1 VNYETR
7 AQRFYQVFEPADDV
21 QPAWRWLVSAAT
33 DAGRND
39 LPWNDVNEVTNACG
53 DAIGALAGIRDAAP
67 DADFR
72 VEANSKIPRA
82 PHRYSGR
89 TAMTADVSMHEP
101 KTTVDDETPFSYSM
115 EGQNSGNQ
123 PGAVVPFVWSPGWNS
138 NQSAFKFQ
146 QEVNGKLSGG
156 DPGVML
162 VRGGSLQADVA
173 GRFRNV
179 PDAFAAAGA
188 TLLVPVSAIFGSDE
202 LSGQSQP
209 ILERSAAPTIVL
221 NPSDARRIGA
231 SEGAGVTME
240 GLDYSIEVKVDA
252 AMAEGAAAVTVGLA
266 GGVVVLPRTSVELT
280 VDPDFVRRPGDPKL
294 IARG

>member
-1 VNYETR
+1 
-7 AQRFYQVFEPADDV
+7 
-21 QPAWRWLVSAAT
+21 
-33 DAGRND
+33 
-39 LPWNDVNEVTNACG
+39 
-53 DAIGALAGIRDAAP
+53 
-67 DADFR
+67 
-72 VEANSKIPRA
+72 
-82 PHRYSGR
+82 
-89 TAMTADVSMHEP
+89 MTADVSMHEP

-188 TLLVPVSAIFGSDE
+188 TLLVPMSAIFGSDE

-209 ILERSAAPTIVL
+209 ILDRSAAPTIVL

-231 SEGAGVTME
+231 SEGAGVTMQ

-266 GGVVVLPRTSVELT
+266 GGVVVLPRASGELT
-280 VDPDFVRRPGDPKL
+280 VDPDFVRRPTGDPKL